1 MKPAKTTAENV
12 SRSSVP
18 LSGIA
23 PRASVC
29 GLVMSDGNRADAD
42 A

>member
-1 MKPAKTTAENV
+1 MKTAKTRAENV

-18 LSGIA
+18 LSGIVSW
-23 PRASVC
+23 ASMC
-29 GLVMSDGNRADAD
+29 GLVITDGNRADAG

>member
-1 MKPAKTTAENV
+1 MKTAKIRAENV

-18 LSGIA
+18 VNGMVS
-23 PRASVC
+23 RQSVC
-29 GLVMSDGNRADAD
+29 GLVMNDGNRADAD